1 LETLPVSQ
9 HSSVKSKPDDDQL
22 LHLLRQDIRLLGRIL
37 GDTIREHAGSSTFAL
52 VEGIR
57 RTAIQYRSGRDRGSL
72 GRLERTIAALDQ
84 SQAKDVVRAFSYFHQ
99 LANIA
104 EDRRHG
110 QDGRGTSAI
119 PPEEGSIALAF
130 ARLRAARIAP
140 RDIASFL
147 GGAKVQPV
155 LTAHPTEVQRK
166 SILDRHRAIA
176 HYLDLQGGPAEA
188 SDIELDLRREI
199 LLLWKTSELRSAQ
212 PSVVDEVT
220 NGLSYFQRTFFQVIP
235 DLYAE
240 LEDRLGERIRLA
252 PFLSIGSWIGG
263 DRDGNPSATHE
274 VLESALAEQAKVAFA
289 YYLDQIQALG
299 SELGLSSRHTE
310 IGPELLALADRSGD
324 RAQSR
329 AHEPFRRALIG
340 IYARLS
346 ATAKQVASLS
356 AQPRTEDPQDAT
368 YASPVELM
376 ADLDTIDRALT
387 SQGLALI
394 ARGRLRKL
402 RRSVEVFGFHLAAL
416 DIRQHSTVHELAI
429 TELVASAFGRD
440 HYGSLAEDQRQ
451 HLLLREISTPRPLV
465 SPHLKYSDET
475 TELLNT
481 LNTASRIHRCF
492 GREALPNYVISM
504 SKHPSDVLEVAVLLK
519 EAGLLK
525 PGPTPELS
533 VNVVPLFET
542 IEDLRDCA
550 NIMDQVFSFPLW
562 KRLLASRNN
571 IQEVML
577 GYSDSNKDGGFLSSN
592 WELYKAEV
600 SLVSVFAKHGIG
612 IRLFHGR
619 GGTVGRGGGPSYHA
633 ILAQPTG
640 SVAGQLRL
648 TEQGEVI
655 ASKYGDPVVGRQN
668 LATLVAA
675 TMEAT
680 LLGRDDPNQDA
691 GIFHE
696 ALDEM
701 SGYALAAYRD
711 LVYGTPNFIRY
722 FREATPINEIGDL
735 NLGSR
740 PAKRTQ
746 SDRIEDLRAIPWVFS
761 WGQSRHSLPGFFGF
775 GTAVEQYLGKD
786 RRKRLALLRAMYKR
800 WPFFRSLV
808 DKLDMVLAKTDMSI
822 AARYARLVGDE
833 QLRGDVFTRIEQE
846 HARTR
851 KAFFAITGTKTL
863 LQNNPSLA
871 RSLRHRI
878 PYIDPLN
885 HLQVD
890 LLRRLRARGN
900 QDREMRRAVH
910 LTINGIAAGLRN
922 SG

>member
-1 LETLPVSQ
+1 
-9 HSSVKSKPDDDQL
+9 
-22 LHLLRQDIRLLGRIL
+22 LRQNIRLLGRIL
-37 GDTIREHAGSSTFAL
+37 GDTIREHAGASTYAL

-57 RTAIQYRSGRDRGSL
+57 RTAFQYRHGHDRGSL

-84 SQAKDVVRAFSYFHQ
+84 SQAKNVVRAFSYFHQ

-104 EDRRHG
+104 EDRSHG
-110 QDGRGTSAI
+110 QEASSA
-119 PPEEGSIALAF
+119 PAVANGEGSLAQAF
-130 ARLRAARIAP
+130 ERLREAKIPMREIAA
-140 RDIASFL
+140 FL
-147 GGAKVQPV
+147 NRATVQPV

-176 HYLDLQGGPAEA
+176 HCLEQQGSAADA
-188 SDIELDLRREI
+188 SRIERELRREI
-199 LLLWKTSELRSAQ
+199 LLLWKTSELRTAA
-212 PSVVDEVT
+212 PTVVDEIT

-235 DLYAE
+235 ELYAE
-240 LEDRLGERIRLA
+240 IEDRLGERMHLA
-252 PFLSIGSWIGG
+252 PFLSVGSWIGG
-263 DRDGNPSATHE
+263 DRDGNPSATHDI
-274 VLESALAEQAKVAFA
+274 LESALAHQAKVAFGH
-289 YYLDQIQALG
+289 YLDEIQTLG
-299 SELGLSSRHTE
+299 SELGLSSRYTD
-310 IGPELLALADRSGD
+310 IGPALAALAERSGD
-324 RAQSR
+324 HAKSR
-329 AHEPFRRALIG
+329 EQEPFRRALIG
-340 IYARLS
+340 VYARLK
-346 ATAKQVASLS
+346 ATAKRISTQDGQRTAEPQAS
-356 AQPRTEDPQDAT
+356 P
-368 YASPVELM
+368 YASPAELM
-376 ADLDTIDRALT
+376 SDLDTIDRALT

-394 ARGRLRKL
+394 AGGRLRQL
-402 RRSVEVFGFHLAAL
+402 RRSVEVFGFHLASL
-416 DIRQHSTVHELAI
+416 DLRQHSSVHERAV

-440 HYGSLAEDQRQ
+440 HYGSLTEDQRQ
-451 HLLLREISTPRPLV
+451 HLLLREIATARPLV
-465 SPHLKYSDET
+465 SPHVVHSEET
-475 TELLNT
+475 TELLRT
-481 LNTASRIHRCF
+481 LDAAARIHRRF

-504 SKHPSDVLEVAVLLK
+504 SRAPSDLLEVAVLLK

-525 PGPTPELS
+525 PGIAPSLAI
-533 VNVVPLFET
+533 NVVPLFET

-550 NIMDQVFSFPLW
+550 GIMDQMFSFPLW

-571 IQEVML
+571 VQEVML

-592 WELYKAEV
+592 WELYKAEL
-600 SLVSVFAKHGIG
+600 SLVSVFAKHGIA

-633 ILAQPTG
+633 ILAQPPG
-640 SVAGQLRL
+640 SVDGQLRL

-655 ASKYGDPVVGRQN
+655 ASKYGDPVAGRQN
-668 LATLVAA
+668 LETLVAA

-680 LLGRDDPNQDA
+680 LLGQGRQGQDTDA
-691 GIFHE
+691 FHE
-696 ALDEM
+696 ALEEM

-740 PAKRTQ
+740 PAKRTG

-761 WGQSRHSLPGFFGF
+761 WGQSRHSLPGFYGF
-775 GTAVEQYLGKD
+775 GTAVEQFLGKD
-786 RRKRLALLRAMYKR
+786 RRKRLALLRSMYQR
-800 WPFFRSLV
+800 WPFFRTLV
-808 DKLDMVLAKTDMSI
+808 DRLDMVLAKMDMSI

-833 QLRGDVFTRIEQE
+833 QLRGDIFSRIEKE

-851 KAFFAITGTKTL
+851 KAFFAISGTKTL
-863 LQNNPSLA
+863 LQNNPALA
-871 RSLRHRI
+871 RSLRNRI

-890 LLRRLRARGN
+890 LLRRLRARST
-900 QDREMRRAVH
+900 QDSEMRRAVH

>member
-1 LETLPVSQ
+1 MSQ
-9 HSSVKSKPDDDQL
+9 RPPAKNKQDADQP
-22 LHLLRQDIRLLGRIL
+22 LREDIRLLGRIL
-37 GDTIREHAGSSTFAL
+37 GDTIREHAGTSTFTL

-57 RTAIQYRSGRDRGSL
+57 RTAIQYRREHDRGSL

-84 SQAKDVVRAFSYFHQ
+84 TQAKHVVRAFSYFHQ

-104 EDRRHG
+104 EDRRHT
-110 QDGRGTSAI
+110 QDQRSPNADDLQ
-119 PPEEGSIALAF
+119 EGSMALALR
-130 ARLRAARIAP
+130 RLREAKIP
-140 RDIASFL
+140 LRDIAAFL
-147 GGAKVQPV
+147 SRATLQPV

-176 HYLDLQGGPAEA
+176 HFLDLQGNSANPAEL
-188 SDIELDLRREI
+188 ECDLRREI
-199 LLLWKTSELRSAQ
+199 LLLWKTSELRTAQ
-212 PSVVDEVT
+212 LSVVDEIS

-240 LEDRLGERIRLA
+240 LEDRLGDGVHLA

-274 VLESALAEQAKVAFA
+274 MLESALSHHAKVAFGH
-289 YYLDQIQALG
+289 YLDEIQALG
-299 SELGLSSRHTE
+299 SELGLSSRYTE
-310 IGPELLALADRSGD
+310 MTPALMELAGRSGD

-329 AHEPFRRALIG
+329 DQEPFRRALIG

-346 ATAKQVASLS
+346 TTARQASTSS
-356 AQPRTEDPQDAT
+356 ADAHPVIAQG
-368 YASPVELM
+368 YASPAELVT
-376 ADLDTIDRALT
+376 DLEVIDRALT

-394 ARGRLRKL
+394 ARGRLRRL
-402 RRSVEVFGFHLAAL
+402 RRSVEVFGFHLASL
-416 DIRQHSTVHELAI
+416 DIRQHSSVHERAV
-429 TELVASAFGRD
+429 TEIVASAFGRD
-440 HYGSLAEDQRQ
+440 HYKSLAEDQRQ
-451 HLLLREISTPRPLV
+451 HLLLRELTTVRPLV
-465 SPHLKYSDET
+465 SPHVRYSEET
-475 TELLNT
+475 TELLRT
-481 LNTASRIHRCF
+481 FETAARMHRRF
-492 GREALPNYVISM
+492 GRSALPNYVISM
-504 SKHPSDVLEVAVLLK
+504 SRSPSDLLEVAVLLK

-525 PGPTPELS
+525 PGPTPDLS

-542 IEDLRDCA
+542 IEDLRNCGS
-550 NIMDQVFSFPLW
+550 IMDQLFTFPLW
-562 KRLLASRNN
+562 QRLLASRDNL
-571 IQEVML
+571 QEVML

-592 WELYKAEV
+592 WELYKAEL
-600 SLVSVFAKHGIG
+600 SLVSVFSKHGIG

-633 ILAQPTG
+633 ILAQPPG

-655 ASKYGDPVVGRQN
+655 ASKYGDTFTGRQN
-668 LATLVAA
+668 LETLVAA
-675 TMEAT
+675 TMEAS
-680 LLGRDDPNQDA
+680 LLGHDGLGPDA
-691 GIFHE
+691 DSFHE
-696 ALDEM
+696 ALEEM
-701 SGYALAAYRD
+701 SGFALAAYRD

-740 PAKRTQ
+740 PAKRTP

-761 WGQSRHSLPGFFGF
+761 WGQSRHSLPGFYGF
-775 GTAVEQYLGKD
+775 GSAVEQYLDKEP
-786 RRKRLALLRAMYKR
+786 RKRMGRLRSMYQR

-808 DKLDMVLAKTDMSI
+808 DKLDMVLAKTDMGI
-822 AARYARLVGDE
+822 ASRYARLVGDE
-833 QLRGDVFTRIEQE
+833 KLRGDIFGRIEQE
-846 HARTR
+846 HTRTR
-851 KAFFAITGTKTL
+851 KAFFAITGAKTL
-863 LQNNPSLA
+863 LQNNPALA
-871 RSLRHRI
+871 LSLRHRI

-890 LLRRLRARGN
+890 LLRRLRSRGN
-900 QDREMRRAVH
+900 QDSEMRRAVH

>member
-1 LETLPVSQ
+1 MRHRPAAK
-9 HSSVKSKPDDDQL
+9 HPPDDDQP
-22 LHLLRQDIRLLGRIL
+22 LRQNIRLLGRIL
-37 GDTIREHAGSSTFAL
+37 GDTIRDHAGSSIFTL

-57 RTAIQYRSGRDRGSL
+57 RTAIEYRHGHDQESI
-72 GRLERTIAALDQ
+72 GRLERTIAVLDQ
-84 SQAKDVVRAFSYFHQ
+84 SRARHVVRAFSYFHQ

-104 EDRRHG
+104 EDQSHG
-110 QDGRGTSAI
+110 QAPTNTSAG
-119 PPEEGSIALAF
+119 PPKEGSIALAF
-130 ARLRAARIAP
+130 ERLREAKIPA
-140 RDIASFL
+140 RDITAFL
-147 GGAKVQPV
+147 NHAKVQPV

-176 HYLDLQGGPAEA
+176 RCLEQLATATDA
-188 SDIELDLRREI
+188 SPIERELRREI
-199 LLLWKTSELRSAQ
+199 LLLWKTSELRTAQ
-212 PSVVDEVT
+212 PTVIDEIT

-235 DLYAE
+235 ELYAE
-240 LEDRLGERIRLA
+240 LEDQLGKGTRLA

-274 VLESALAEQAKVAFA
+274 VLEGALAHQAKVAFG
-289 YYLDQIQALG
+289 YYLDEIQALG
-299 SELGLSSRHTE
+299 SELGLSSRYTE
-310 IGPELLALADRSGD
+310 IGAALMALAERSGD
-324 RAQSR
+324 RASSR
-329 AHEPFRRALIG
+329 SQEPFRRALIG
-340 IYARLS
+340 IYARLN
-346 ATAKQVASLS
+346 ATAKQAASPG
-356 AQPRTEDPQDAT
+356 AQARAEEAQVEP
-368 YASPVELM
+368 YASPAELM
-376 ADLDTIDRALT
+376 SDLDTIESALT
-387 SQGLALI
+387 AQGLALI
-394 ARGRLRKL
+394 ARGRLRQL

-416 DIRQHSTVHELAI
+416 DIRQHSSVHERAV
-429 TELVASAFGRD
+429 TELVDSAFGRD
-440 HYGSLAEDQRQ
+440 HYGSLNEDQRQ
-451 HLLLREISTPRPLV
+451 HLLLREISTVRPLV
-465 SPHLKYSDET
+465 SPHLEYSAET
-475 TELLNT
+475 TEVLRT
-481 LNTASRIHRCF
+481 VESSARIHRRF
-492 GREALPNYVISM
+492 GRSALPNYVISM
-504 SKHPSDVLEVAVLLK
+504 SRQPSDLLEVAVLLK

-525 PGPTPELS
+525 PGPDPELA

-542 IEDLRDCA
+542 IEDLRDCG
-550 NIMDQVFSFPLW
+550 NIMDQVFSFPIW
-562 KRLLASRNN
+562 KRLLASQDN

-592 WELYKAEV
+592 WELYKAEQ
-600 SLVSVFAKHGIG
+600 SLVSVFAKHGVG

-633 ILAQPTG
+633 ILAQPPG

-655 ASKYGDPVVGRQN
+655 ASKYGDPMVGRYN
-668 LATLVAA
+668 LETLVAA
-675 TMEAT
+675 TMEAS
-680 LLGRDDPNQDA
+680 LLGQNSPAQDSE
-691 GIFHE
+691 GFHE

-701 SGYALAAYRD
+701 SAHALSAYRD

-746 SDRIEDLRAIPWVFS
+746 TDRIEDLRAIPWVFS
-761 WGQSRHSLPGFFGF
+761 WGQARHSLPGFYGF
-775 GTAVEQYLGKD
+775 GTAVEKYLGKE
-786 RRKRLALLRAMYKR
+786 RRKRLALLRAMYQR

-808 DKLDMVLAKTDMSI
+808 DKLDMVLAKMDMGI
-822 AARYARLVGDE
+822 ASRYARLVGDE
-833 QLRGDVFTRIEQE
+833 DLRDNIFGRIEQE

-863 LQNNPSLA
+863 LQNNPALA

-890 LLRRLRARGN
+890 LLRRLRTKGS
-900 QDREMRRAVH
+900 QDAEMRRAVH